1 MARRLRKNF
10 PYARRGKISLA
21 RDKIFREKIAHQL
34 AGAAW
39 RAPRR
44 REKFCMRM
52 LETGR
57 ADLHVHAWKPE
68 GVTEK
73 RETQLFRSGN
83 RTDYPRNAQ

>member
-1 MARRLRKNF
+1 LLPSLPNKIVVQIKYASLKFLNVIPVDKIFHAREEE
-10 PYARRGKISLA
+10 KISLA
-21 RDKIFREKIAHQL
+21 QDKIFREKIAHQL

-57 ADLHVHAWKPE
+57 ADLHVHA
-68 GVTEK
+68 
-73 RETQLFRSGN
+73 
-83 RTDYPRNAQ
+83 